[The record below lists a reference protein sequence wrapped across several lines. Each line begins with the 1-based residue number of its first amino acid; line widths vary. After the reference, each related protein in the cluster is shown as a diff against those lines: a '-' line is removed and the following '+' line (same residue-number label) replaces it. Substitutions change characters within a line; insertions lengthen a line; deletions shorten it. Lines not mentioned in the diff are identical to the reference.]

1 MKEEEAEG
9 GLFTLREKTK
19 DEIAQEEEEY
29 RKYLER
35 EVGDLEGLVEIDVV
49 EEEAVEESDEADGEE
64 EKKKKKKKKK
74 KAKAKAKEGG
84 KEGKG
89 KEEQDQEFL
98 LKCVCT
104 LLSRPK
110 Y

>member
-1 MKEEEAEG
+1 MSTVKEEEAEG

-35 EVGDLEGLVEIDVV
+35 EVGDLKGLVEIDAV

-74 KAKAKAKEGG
+74 AKAKERGN
-84 KEGKG
+84 EGKG

>member
-1 MKEEEAEG
+1 M
-9 GLFTLREKTK
+9 FTLREKTK

-35 EVGDLEGLVEIDVV
+35 EVGDLRGLVEID
-49 EEEAVEESDEADGEE
+49 AVEEGAVEEPEEADGAE

-74 KAKAKAKEGG
+74 VKAEEGG
-84 KEGKG
+84 KKGKG

-104 LLSRPK
+104 LHSRPNTNARGK
-110 Y
+110 